1 MIAIVLA
8 ESLKPLEGKTIAQ
21 IAIEQKKD
29 PRDVVIDVV
38 IEDRAN
44 TGCII
49 SIMDE
54 ADVRVALAHPLVS
67 FGTDAPAAAVDG
79 IYAKEGGHPRVGAPQ
94 RGYSATT
101 SARRKFCASR
111 RRSAR

>member
-38 IEDRAN
+38 IEDR
-44 TGCII
+44 GKHGLHHF
-49 SIMDE
+49 D
-54 ADVRVALAHPLVS
+54 H
-67 FGTDAPAAAVDG
+67 G
-79 IYAKEGGHPRVGAPQ
+79 
-94 RGYSATT
+94 
-101 SARRKFCASR
+101 
-111 RRSAR
+111 